1 MLLNKFMT
9 MKKVININFQGR
21 ILPIEEM
28 AYENLKQYIE
38 SLRTYFDLEEGKDE
52 IINDIECRVA
62 ELCEDRLKKGAV
74 CITEQDIDL
83 IITSIGRPADFEAQ
97 DGFEANPSANAGT
110 NQAQSNTQNASGQ
123 TYQKRLYRDEQ
134 NKVLGGVCS
143 GIANYLNLDPIII
156 RILWILLFGISFFAY
171 LLLWIAVPSTS
182 VKEVGGIRKRLFRDL
197 DKKVIGGVCAGMS
210 KYFGVKVS
218 IVRALFLLPTILLVT
233 NWNHFHLFQFW
244 DFDDFN
250 NFFDVTFMP
259 GAIFVYIVLW
269 LVLPEARTSAD
280 KLEMM
285 GEKVD
290 INSIKNAIQTDLE
303 GFGKRAK
310 TWGTSFDKKQPF
322 SAENSNATDASTSN
336 SNSGAGGLD
345 QRRGCLYYFGR
356 TITILMKAFVY
367 FILGIITIS
376 VLAALFGIGVATTGL
391 LPLKKFILED
401 GLQSWAFI
409 GTILFFIWVPV
420 IGIVT
425 AIIRKI
431 AGFKNSNIW
440 VRSSFIALWV
450 LGWVCLFYFISSV
463 GNSFSKHNQPNEK
476 SIALVNPAVDYL
488 EVTASPR
495 MKYYEQRWFNIEP
508 FQVYNDDTVR
518 VRNLKIRIVQSKTDS
533 FDVKYVTMSNG
544 KSISEANLLAEKI
557 DFSVLQKDST
567 LFLDRGI
574 AITNKD
580 KFRNQH
586 VIMTI
591 AVPVGKRFKITNK
604 GWSQTTINMNHRGIR
619 TETINQFG
627 DDTWVD
633 EWNENWDNE
642 SFSYDRGVEYKM
654 TVDGLEKIKSDF
666 DNSNNSNNSDDD
678 NDDENES
685 IDEMEEQL
693 QKLKKDRE
701 DLEQN
706 LEKTRAQKIQE
717 LEKIDRALEQKKAEK
732 NGVKPGQADIKK
744 KQQIAIQ
751 PPTGLNKV
759 AAVAKKAEELHLLV
773 QRFTY

>member
-1 MLLNKFMT
+1 

-97 DGFEANPSANAGT
+97 DGFEANTNANAGT
-110 NQAQSNTQNASGQ
+110 NQAQANGQTASGQ

-182 VKEVGGIRKRLFRDL
+182 VKEVGGVRKRLFRDL

-210 KYFGVKVS
+210 KYLGVKVG
-218 IVRALFLLPTILLVT
+218 IIRVLFLLPTILLIF

-244 DFDDFN
+244 DFDDFSN
-250 NFFDVTFMP
+250 IFDVTFMP
-259 GAIFVYIVLW
+259 GPIFVYIVLW

-310 TWGTSFDKKQPF
+310 TWGTSFDKKQA
-322 SAENSNATDASTSN
+322 SNTENTNTTGANNT
-336 SNSGAGGLD
+336 NSGAGGLD
-345 QRRGCLYYFGR
+345 QRKGCFYYFGR

-376 VLAALFGIGVATTGL
+376 ILAALFGVGVATTGL

-476 SIALVNPAVDYL
+476 SISLVNPAVDYL
-488 EVTASPR
+488 EVTAAPK

-508 FQVYNDDTVR
+508 FQFLNDDTVR

-533 FDVKYVTMSNG
+533 FDIKYVTMSNG

-557 DFSVLQKDST
+557 NFSVMQQDSS

-574 AITNKD
+574 AITKKD

-619 TETINQFG
+619 TETINDFG

-642 SFSYDRGVEYKM
+642 SFSYDRGVEYRM

-666 DNSNNSNNSDDD
+666 DKSNYD
-678 NDDENES
+678 NDDNNDNES

-706 LEKTRAQKIQE
+706 LEKTRAKQ
-717 LEKIDRALEQKKAEK
+717 
-732 NGVKPGQADIKK
+732 NPTDIKK

-751 PPTGLNKV
+751 TPSRLNKV

>member
-1 MLLNKFMT
+1 
-9 MKKVININFQGR
+9 
-21 ILPIEEM
+21 
-28 AYENLKQYIE
+28 
-38 SLRTYFDLEEGKDE
+38 
-52 IINDIECRVA
+52 
-62 ELCEDRLKKGAV
+62 
-74 CITEQDIDL
+74 
-83 IITSIGRPADFEAQ
+83 
-97 DGFEANPSANAGT
+97 
-110 NQAQSNTQNASGQ
+110 
-123 TYQKRLYRDEQ
+123 
-134 NKVLGGVCS
+134 
-143 GIANYLNLDPIII
+143 
-156 RILWILLFGISFFAY
+156 
-171 LLLWIAVPSTS
+171 
-182 VKEVGGIRKRLFRDL
+182 
-197 DKKVIGGVCAGMS
+197 
-210 KYFGVKVS
+210 
-218 IVRALFLLPTILLVT
+218 
-233 NWNHFHLFQFW
+233 
-244 DFDDFN
+244 
-250 NFFDVTFMP
+250 MP
-259 GAIFVYIVLW
+259 GPIFVYIVLW

-310 TWGTSFDKKQPF
+310 TWGTSFDKKQA
-322 SAENSNATDASTSN
+322 SNTENTNTTGANNT
-336 SNSGAGGLD
+336 NSGPGGLD
-345 QRRGCLYYFGR
+345 QRKGCFYYFGR

-376 VLAALFGIGVATTGL
+376 ILAALFGVGVATTGL

-476 SIALVNPAVDYL
+476 SISLVNPAVDYL
-488 EVTASPR
+488 EVTAAPK

-508 FQVYNDDTVR
+508 FQFLNDDTVR

-533 FDVKYVTMSNG
+533 FDIKYVTMSNG

-557 DFSVLQKDST
+557 NFSVMQQDSS

-574 AITNKD
+574 AITKKD

-619 TETINQFG
+619 TETINDFG

-642 SFSYDRGVEYKM
+642 SFSYDRGVEYRM

-666 DNSNNSNNSDDD
+666 DKSNYD
-678 NDDENES
+678 NDDNNDNES

-706 LEKTRAQKIQE
+706 LEKTRAKQ
-717 LEKIDRALEQKKAEK
+717 
-732 NGVKPGQADIKK
+732 NPTDIKK

-751 PPTGLNKV
+751 TPSRLNKV

>member
-1 MLLNKFMT
+1 

-38 SLRTYFDLEEGKDE
+38 SLRTYFELEEGKDE

-74 CITEQDIDL
+74 CISEEDIDL
-83 IITSIGRPADFEAQ
+83 IITSIGRPADFDAQ
-97 DGFEANPSANAGT
+97 DGFEANTNSNAGT
-110 NQAQSNTQNASGQ
+110 NQAQSDTQTAGGQ

-171 LLLWIAVPSTS
+171 LLLWIAVPSTT
-182 VKEVGGIRKRLFRDL
+182 VKEVGGARKRLFRDL

-210 KYFGVKVS
+210 KYFGVKVG
-218 IVRALFLLPTILLVT
+218 IIRILFLLPTILLIF

-244 DFDDFN
+244 EFDDFN

-269 LVLPEARTSAD
+269 LVIPEARTSAD

-290 INSIKNAIQTDLE
+290 INSIKNTIQTDIE

-310 TWGTSFDKKQPF
+310 NWGTGFDKKHAS
-322 SAENSNATDASTSN
+322 SAENSNTTNDTTN
-336 SNSGAGGLD
+336 SANTGAGGLD
-345 QRRGCLYYFGR
+345 QRKGCLHFFGR

-376 VLAALFGIGVATTGL
+376 ILAALFGVGVATTGL

-431 AGFKNSNIW
+431 AGFKKSNIW

-450 LGWVCLFYFISSV
+450 LGWVCLFYFFSSL
-463 GNSFSKHNQPNEK
+463 GNSFSKHNQPVEINM
-476 SIALVNPAVDYL
+476 ALVNPALDYL
-488 EVTASPR
+488 EVTASPK

-533 FDVKYVTMSNG
+533 FEVKYVTMSNG
-544 KSISEANLLAEKI
+544 KSISEANLLADKI
-557 DFSVLQKDST
+557 NFSVMQQDST
-567 LFLDRGI
+567 LLLDRGI
-574 AITNKD
+574 AITDKD

-604 GWSQTTINMNHRGIR
+604 GWSQTTFNINHRGIR
-619 TETINQFG
+619 SETINQFG

-633 EWNENWDNE
+633 EWNENWDSE

-654 TVDGLEKIKSDF
+654 TADGLEKIKSDM
-666 DNSNNSNNSDDD
+666 DASDDD
-678 NDDENES
+678 NDQNGS

-693 QKLKKDRE
+693 QQLKKDRE
-701 DLEQN
+701 NLEQN
-706 LEKTRAQKIQE
+706 LEKTRAQKMQE
-717 LEKIDRALEQKKAEK
+717 LEKIDRALEEKKAQKK
-732 NGVKPGQADIKK
+732 GVQQSPSDIKK

-751 PPTGLNKV
+751 TPSGLNKV

>member
-1 MLLNKFMT
+1 

-38 SLRTYFDLEEGKDE
+38 SLRTYFDQEEGKDE

-74 CITEQDIDL
+74 CISEEDIDL
-83 IITSIGRPADFEAQ
+83 IISSIGRPADFDAQ
-97 DGFEANPSANAGT
+97 DGFEANTNAGSNQSQANA
-110 NQAQSNTQNASGQ
+110 QNTDGQ

-134 NKVLGGVCS
+134 NKVLGGVCA

-210 KYFGVKVS
+210 KYFGVQVS
-218 IVRALFLLPTILLVT
+218 IVRVLFLLPTILLIF

-244 DFDDFN
+244 EFDDFN

-310 TWGTSFDKKQPF
+310 TWGTSFDKKQG
-322 SAENSNATDASTSN
+322 SYAENSSNKNDASS
-336 SNSGAGGLD
+336 LD
-345 QRRGCLYYFGR
+345 QRKGCFYYFGR
-356 TITILMKAFVY
+356 TMTILMKAFVY
-367 FILGIITIS
+367 FILGVITIA
-376 VLAALFGIGVATTGL
+376 VLAALFGVGVATTGL

-450 LGWVCLFYFISSV
+450 LGWVCLFYFFSSL
-463 GNSFSKHNQPNEK
+463 GNSFSKHNQPIEK

-533 FDVKYVTMSNG
+533 FDIKYVTMSNG

-557 DFSVLQKDST
+557 NFSVMQQDSS

-591 AVPVGKRFKITNK
+591 AVPVGKRFKINNK

-627 DDTWVD
+627 DDSWVD
-633 EWNENWDNE
+633 EWNENWDGE

-666 DNSNNSNNSDDD
+666 DNPNNADD
-678 NDDENES
+678 NDENES

-706 LEKTRAQKIQE
+706 LEKTRAQKIKE
-717 LEKIDRALEQKKAEK
+717 LEKIDRALEKKKAEK
-732 NGVKPGQADIKK
+732 DGVKQNPSDIKK

-751 PPTGLNKV
+751 TPSGLNKV

>member
-1 MLLNKFMT
+1 

-28 AYENLKQYIE
+28 AYEDLKQYIA
-38 SLRTYFDLEEGKDE
+38 SLRTYFEQEEGKDE

-83 IITSIGRPADFEAQ
+83 IIISIGRPADFEAQ
-97 DGFEANPSANAGT
+97 DGFEANTSANTGA
-110 NQAQSNTQNASGQ
+110 NQAQSNTQNAGEP

-134 NKVLGGVCS
+134 NKVLGGVCA
-143 GIANYLNLDPIII
+143 GIANYLNLDPILV
-156 RILWILLFGISFFAY
+156 RVLWLLLFGISFVAY
-171 LLLWIAVPSTS
+171 LLLWIAVPSS
-182 VKEVGGIRKRLFRDL
+182 SEKEVGGIRKRLFRDI
-197 DKKVIGGVCAGMS
+197 DHKVIGGVCAGLS
-210 KYFGVKVS
+210 KYFGIKVI
-218 IVRALFLLPTILLVT
+218 IVRLLFIIPSVITT
-233 NWNHFHLFQFW
+233 FNWDHFHLFQFW
-244 DFDDFN
+244 DFEDFP
-250 NFFDVTFMP
+250 NFIGLTFFGP
-259 GAIFVYIVLW
+259 GAIFIYIVLW

-310 TWGTSFDKKQPF
+310 TWGTSFDKNQAS
-322 SAENSNATDASTSN
+322 SAGNSNTTATSTNNAN
-336 SNSGAGGLD
+336 SDTGGLD
-345 QRRGCLYYFGR
+345 QRKGCLYFFGR

-376 VLAALFGIGVATTGL
+376 VLAALFGVGVATTGL

-401 GLQSWAFI
+401 GLQSWSFI

-420 IGIVT
+420 IAIV
-425 AIIRKI
+425 ASIIRKI
-431 AGFKNSNIW
+431 AGFKKSNIW

-450 LGWVCLFYFISSV
+450 LGWVCISYFFSSL
-463 GNSFSKHNQPNEK
+463 GNSFSKHNQPVEQ
-476 SIALVNPAVDYL
+476 SIGLVNPAVDYL

-533 FDVKYVTMSNG
+533 FDIKYVTMSNG

-557 DFSVLQKDST
+557 NFSVLQQDSS

-574 AITNKD
+574 AITNKG

-591 AVPVGKRFKITNK
+591 AVPIGKRFKITNK
-604 GWSQTTINMNHRGIR
+604 GFSQTTIKMNRRGIQS
-619 TETINQFG
+619 ETINQFG
-627 DDTWVD
+627 DDSWIAKET
-633 EWNENWDNE
+633 NWDNE
-642 SFSYDRGVEYKM
+642 SFSYDRGVEYRM
-654 TVDGLEKIKSDF
+654 TADGLEKIKSDK
-666 DNSNNSNNSDDD
+666 DASDED
-678 NDDENES
+678 NDQDDS

-693 QKLKKDRE
+693 EQLKKDRE
-701 DLEQN
+701 NVEQN

-717 LEKIDRALEQKKAEK
+717 LEKIDRALEEKKAEK
-732 NGVKPGQADIKK
+732 NGVKPSQGDIKK

-751 PPTGLNKV
+751 TPSGLNKV
-759 AAVAKKAEELHLLV
+759 AAVAKKAEDLHLLI

>member
-1 MLLNKFMT
+1 

-21 ILPIEEM
+21 ILPIEEL

-38 SLRTYFDLEEGKDE
+38 SLRTYFEQEEGKDE

-83 IITSIGRPADFEAQ
+83 IITSIGRPADFDAQ
-97 DGFEANPSANAGT
+97 DGFEANATSNTTSNTGT
-110 NQAQSNTQNASGQ
+110 NQAQSNAQNADGQ

-134 NKVLGGVCS
+134 NKVLGGVCA
-143 GIANYLNLDPIII
+143 GIANYLNLDPILV
-156 RILWILLFGISFFAY
+156 RVLWILLFGISFFAY

-210 KYFGVKVS
+210 KYFGVQVS
-218 IVRALFLLPTILLVT
+218 IIRVLFLLPTILLIV

-244 DFDDFN
+244 EFDDFN

-310 TWGTSFDKKQPF
+310 TWGTSFEKKQTS
-322 SAENSNATDASTSN
+322 SAEKTNTTSTNANSVN
-336 SNSGAGGLD
+336 SEAGGLD
-345 QRRGCLYYFGR
+345 QRKGCLHFFGR

-376 VLAALFGIGVATTGL
+376 VLAALFGVGVATTGL

-450 LGWVCLFYFISSV
+450 LGWVCISYFFSSL
-463 GNSFSKHNQPNEK
+463 GNSFSKHNQPVEQ
-476 SIALVNPAVDYL
+476 SIGLVNPAVDYL
-488 EVTASPR
+488 EVTATPK

-508 FQVYNDDTVR
+508 FQFLNDDTVR

-533 FDVKYVTMSNG
+533 FEIKYVTMSNG

-557 DFSVLQKDST
+557 NFSVMQQDSS

-619 TETINQFG
+619 TETINDFG

-633 EWNENWDNE
+633 EWNENWDSE
-642 SFSYDRGVEYKM
+642 SFSYDRGVEYRM
-654 TVDGLEKIKSDF
+654 TADGLEKIKSDF
-666 DNSNNSNNSDDD
+666 DKSDNSDDN
-678 NDDENES
+678 NDNES

-717 LEKIDRALEQKKAEK
+717 LEKIDRALEEKKAEK
-732 NGVKPGQADIKK
+732 NGVKQNPSDIKK

-751 PPTGLNKV
+751 PPTGLSKV
-759 AAVAKKAEELHLLV
+759 AAVAKKAEDLHLLI

>member
-1 MLLNKFMT
+1 MLLNKYMT

-38 SLRTYFDLEEGKDE
+38 SLRTYFEQEEGKDE

-83 IITSIGRPADFEAQ
+83 IIISIGRPADFEAQ
-97 DGFEANPSANAGT
+97 DGFEANTSANTGA
-110 NQAQSNTQNASGQ
+110 NQAQSNTQNAGEP

-134 NKVLGGVCS
+134 NKVLGGVCA

-156 RILWILLFGISFFAY
+156 RVLWILLFGISFFAY

-182 VKEVGGIRKRLFRDL
+182 VNEVGGIRKRLFRDL

-210 KYFGVKVS
+210 KYFGVKVG
-218 IVRALFLLPTILLVT
+218 IIRALFLLPTILLIL
-233 NWNHFHLFQFW
+233 NWNRFHLFQFW
-244 DFDDFN
+244 EFDDFN

-310 TWGTSFDKKQPF
+310 TWGTSFDKNQAT
-322 SAENSNATDASTSN
+322 SAENSNTLDASTNNMNGS
-336 SNSGAGGLD
+336 AGGLD
-345 QRRGCLYYFGR
+345 QRKGCLHFFGR

-367 FILGIITIS
+367 FVLGIITIS
-376 VLAALFGIGVATTGL
+376 VLAALFGVGVATTGL

-401 GLQSWAFI
+401 GIQSWSFI

-420 IGIVT
+420 IAIV
-425 AIIRKI
+425 ASIIRKI
-431 AGFKNSNIW
+431 AGFKKSNVW

-450 LGWVCLFYFISSV
+450 LGWVCISYFFSSL
-463 GNSFSKHNQPNEK
+463 GNSFSKHNQPVEQ
-476 SIALVNPAVDYL
+476 SIGLVNPAVDYL

-533 FDVKYVTMSNG
+533 FEVKYVTMSNG

-557 DFSVLQKDST
+557 DFSLFQKDST

-574 AITNKD
+574 AITKVE

-586 VIMTI
+586 IIMTI

-604 GWSQTTINMNHRGIR
+604 GWSQTNIRINSRGIQSETMNHFG
-619 TETINQFG
+619 G
-627 DDTWVD
+627 DDLWVD

-642 SFSYDRGVEYKM
+642 SFSYDRGVEYRM
-654 TVDGLEKIKSDF
+654 TADGLEKIKSDK
-666 DNSNNSNNSDDD
+666 DAPNDD
-678 NDDENES
+678 NDQDDS

-693 QKLKKDRE
+693 EQLKKDRE
-701 DLEQN
+701 NVEQN

-717 LEKIDRALEQKKAEK
+717 LEKIDRALEEKKAEK
-732 NGVKPGQADIKK
+732 NGVKPSQGDIKK

-751 PPTGLNKV
+751 TPSGLNKV
-759 AAVAKKAEELHLLV
+759 AAVAKKAEDLHLLI

>member
-1 MLLNKFMT
+1 
-9 MKKVININFQGR
+9 
-21 ILPIEEM
+21 
-28 AYENLKQYIE
+28 LKQYIE
-38 SLRTYFDLEEGKDE
+38 SLRTYFEQEEGKDE

-97 DGFEANPSANAGT
+97 DGFEANTTNNSGT
-110 NQAQSNTQNASGQ
+110 NQAQSNTQNAGEP

-134 NKVLGGVCS
+134 NKVLGGVCA
-143 GIANYLNLDPIII
+143 GIANYLNLDPILV
-156 RILWILLFGISFFAY
+156 RVLWILLFGISFFAY

-182 VKEVGGIRKRLFRDL
+182 VKEVGGVRKRLFRDL

-210 KYFGVKVS
+210 KYFGVQVS
-218 IVRALFLLPTILLVT
+218 IIRVLFLLPTILLIV
-233 NWNHFHLFQFW
+233 NWNRFHLFQFW
-244 DFDDFN
+244 EFDDFN

-310 TWGTSFDKKQPF
+310 TWGTSFDKNQAT
-322 SAENSNATDASTSN
+322 SAGNSNTTGASTNNTNNDAS
-336 SNSGAGGLD
+336 GLD
-345 QRRGCLYYFGR
+345 QRKGCLHFFGR

-367 FILGIITIS
+367 FILGIITVS
-376 VLAALFGIGVATTGL
+376 VLAALFGIGVGTTGL

-401 GLQSWAFI
+401 GLQSWSFI

-420 IGIVT
+420 IAIV
-425 AIIRKI
+425 ASIIRKI
-431 AGFKNSNIW
+431 AGFKKSNVW

-450 LGWVCLFYFISSV
+450 LGWVCISYFFSSL
-463 GNSFSKHNQPNEK
+463 GNSFSKRNQPIEQ
-476 SIALVNPAVDYL
+476 SIMLSNPGVDYL
-488 EVTASPR
+488 EVTGANS

-533 FDVKYVTMSNG
+533 FEVKYVTMSNG

-557 DFSVLQKDST
+557 DFSVLQQDST

-591 AVPVGKRFKITNK
+591 AVPIGKRFKITNK
-604 GWSQTTINMNHRGIR
+604 GFSQTTIKMNRRGIQS
-619 TETINQFG
+619 ETINQFG
-627 DDTWVD
+627 DDSWVD
-633 EWNENWDNE
+633 EWDENWDNE
-642 SFSYDRGVEYKM
+642 SFSYDRGVEYRM
-654 TVDGLEKIKSDF
+654 TADGLEKIKSDK
-666 DNSNNSNNSDDD
+666 DASDED
-678 NDDENES
+678 NDQDDS

-693 QKLKKDRE
+693 EQLKKDRE
-701 DLEQN
+701 NVEQN

-717 LEKIDRALEQKKAEK
+717 LEKIDRALEEKKAEK
-732 NGVKPGQADIKK
+732 NGVKPSQGDIKK
-744 KQQIAIQ
+744 KQQVAIQ
-751 PPTGLNKV
+751 TPSGLNKV
-759 AAVAKKAEELHLLV
+759 AAVAKKAEDLHLLI

>member
-1 MLLNKFMT
+1 

-28 AYENLKQYIE
+28 AYEDLKQYIE
-38 SLRTYFDLEEGKDE
+38 SLRTYFEQEEGKDE

-97 DGFEANPSANAGT
+97 DGFEANASTNTGA
-110 NQAQSNTQNASGQ
+110 NQAQSNAQTAGEQ

-134 NKVLGGVCS
+134 NKVLGGVCA

-156 RILWILLFGISFFAY
+156 RVLWILLFGISFFAY
-171 LLLWIAVPSTS
+171 LLLWIAVRSTS
-182 VKEVGGIRKRLFRDL
+182 VKEVGGVRKRLFRDL

-210 KYFGVKVS
+210 KYFGVKVG
-218 IVRALFLLPTILLVT
+218 IIRVLFLLPTILLIF

-244 DFDDFN
+244 EFDDFS
-250 NFFDVTFMP
+250 NFIDVTFMP
-259 GAIFVYIVLW
+259 GAVFVYIVLW

-290 INSIKNAIQTDLE
+290 INSIKNTIQTDME

-310 TWGTSFDKKQPF
+310 TWGNGFEKKQPSSEENNNNTT
-322 SAENSNATDASTSN
+322 SAATNSMNSDA
-336 SNSGAGGLD
+336 GRLD
-345 QRRGCLYYFGR
+345 QRKGCLFYFGR
-356 TITILMKAFVY
+356 TLTILLKAFVY

-376 VLAALFGIGVATTGL
+376 ILAALFGVGVATTGL

-401 GLQSWAFI
+401 GLQSWSFI
-409 GTILFFIWVPV
+409 GTILFFIWVPA
-420 IGIVT
+420 IAIV
-425 AIIRKI
+425 ASIIRKI
-431 AGFKNSNIW
+431 AGFKKSNVW

-450 LGWVCLFYFISSV
+450 LGWVCLFYFISSL
-463 GNSFSKHNQPNEK
+463 GNSFSKHNQPIEK
-476 SIALVNPAVDYL
+476 SIALVNPAVEYL

-518 VRNLKIRIVQSKTDS
+518 VRNLRIRIVQSKTDS
-533 FDVKYVTMSNG
+533 FDIKYVTMSNG
-544 KSISEANLLAEKI
+544 KSIIEANLLAEKI
-557 DFSVLQKDST
+557 NFSLLQQDST

-604 GWSQTTINMNHRGIR
+604 GFSQTTIKVNHRGIQS
-619 TETINQFG
+619 ETINQFG
-627 DDTWVD
+627 DDSWVD
-633 EWNENWDNE
+633 EWNENWDSE
-642 SFSYDRGVEYKM
+642 SYAYDRGVEYRM
-654 TVDGLEKIKSDF
+654 TADGLEKIKSDK
-666 DNSNNSNNSDDD
+666 DASDDD
-678 NDDENES
+678 NNDNES
-685 IDEMEEQL
+685 IDEMEQQL

-701 DLEQN
+701 DVEQN

-717 LEKIDRALEQKKAEK
+717 LEKIDRALEEKKAEK
-732 NGVKPGQADIKK
+732 NRIKPGQADIKK

-751 PPTGLNKV
+751 APSSLNKV
-759 AAVAKKAEELHLLV
+759 AAVAKKAEDLHLLI

>member
-1 MLLNKFMT
+1 

-38 SLRTYFDLEEGKDE
+38 SLRTYFEQEEGKDE

-74 CITEQDIDL
+74 CISEEDIEL

-97 DGFEANPSANAGT
+97 EGFEANTNANTGA
-110 NQAQSNTQNASGQ
+110 NQAQSNTQNTGEP

-134 NKVLGGVCS
+134 NKVLGGVCA
-143 GIANYLNLDPIII
+143 GIANYLNLDPILV
-156 RILWILLFGISFFAY
+156 RVLWLLLFGISFVAY
-171 LLLWIAVPSTS
+171 LLLWIAVPSS
-182 VKEVGGIRKRLFRDL
+182 SEKEVGGIRKRLFRDI
-197 DKKVIGGVCAGMS
+197 DHKVIGGVCAGLS
-210 KYFGVKVS
+210 KYFGIKVL
-218 IVRALFLLPTILLVT
+218 IVRLLFIIPSVVT
-233 NWNHFHLFQFW
+233 TFNWDHFHLFQFW
-244 DFDDFN
+244 DFEDFP
-250 NFFDVTFMP
+250 NFIGLTFFGP
-259 GAIFVYIVLW
+259 GAIFIYIVLW
-269 LVLPEARTSAD
+269 LVLPEARTSAE
-280 KLEMM
+280 KLEMV

-290 INSIKNAIQTDLE
+290 INSIKNTIQTDME
-303 GFGKRAK
+303 GFSKRAQS
-310 TWGTSFDKKQPF
+310 WGSSNDKKQTSSPG
-322 SAENSNATDASTSN
+322 NSSSIGSSTN
-336 SNSGAGGLD
+336 NTNVGAGGLD
-345 QRRGCLYYFGR
+345 QRKGCFYYFGR
-356 TITILMKAFVY
+356 TLTILMKAFVY

-376 VLAALFGIGVATTGL
+376 VLAALFGVGVATTGL

-401 GLQSWAFI
+401 GLQSWSFI

-420 IGIVT
+420 IAIV
-425 AIIRKI
+425 ASIIRKI
-431 AGFKNSNIW
+431 AGFKQSNVW

-450 LGWVCLFYFISSV
+450 LGWVCLFYFISSL
-463 GNSFSKHNQPNEK
+463 GNSFSKHNQPIEK
-476 SIALVNPAVDYL
+476 SIALVNPAVEYL
-488 EVTASPR
+488 EVTATPR
-495 MKYYEQRWFNIEP
+495 MKYYEQRWFSIEP

-557 DFSVLQKDST
+557 NFSVMQQDST

-574 AITNKD
+574 AITNRD

-604 GWSQTTINMNHRGIR
+604 GWSQTNIRLNSNGIQSENHLG
-619 TETINQFG
+619 G
-627 DDTWVD
+627 DDLWVD

-642 SFSYDRGVEYKM
+642 SYSFVRGVEYKM
-654 TVDGLEKIKSDF
+654 TKEGLEKIKADDDVETYSDNDF
-666 DNSNNSNNSDDD
+666 DQD
-678 NDDENES
+678 ND
-685 IDEMEEQL
+685 IDDLEQKL
-693 QKLKKDRE
+693 QKLKEDRE
-701 DLEQN
+701 NVEQD

-717 LEKIDRALEQKKAEK
+717 LEKIDRALEEKKAEK
-732 NGVKPGQADIKK
+732 NGVKQNPSDIKK

-751 PPTGLNKV
+751 TPSGLNKV
-759 AAVAKKAEELHLLV
+759 AAVAKKAEDLHLLI

>member
-1 MLLNKFMT
+1 MT

-21 ILPIEEM
+21 ILPIEEI
-28 AYENLKQYIE
+28 AYEDLKQYIE
-38 SLRTYFDLEEGKDE
+38 SLRTYFEQEEGKDE

-97 DGFEANPSANAGT
+97 DGFEANASTNAGT
-110 NQAQSNTQNASGQ
+110 NQAESNTQNASEQ

-134 NKVLGGVCS
+134 NKVLGGVCA

-156 RILWILLFGISFFAY
+156 RVLWILLFGISFFAY
-171 LLLWIAVPSTS
+171 LLLWIAVPSS
-182 VKEVGGIRKRLFRDL
+182 SAKVVGGIRKRLFRDL

-210 KYFGVKVS
+210 KYFGVQVAV
-218 IVRALFLLPTILLVT
+218 IRVLFLLPTILLIF
-233 NWNHFHLFQFW
+233 NWNRFHLFQFW
-244 DFDDFN
+244 EFDDFN

-290 INSIKNAIQTDLE
+290 INSIKNTIQTDME

-310 TWGTSFDKKQPF
+310 TWGTSFDKKQTS
-322 SAENSNATDASTSN
+322 SAENTNSAATNSVNSDAS
-336 SNSGAGGLD
+336 GLEK
-345 QRRGCLYYFGR
+345 RKGCLFYFGR

-376 VLAALFGIGVATTGL
+376 LLAALFGVGVATTGL

-401 GLQSWAFI
+401 GLQSWSFI

-420 IGIVT
+420 IAIV
-425 AIIRKI
+425 ASIVRKI
-431 AGFKNSNIW
+431 AGFKKANIW
-440 VRSSFIALWV
+440 VRSSFIALWT
-450 LGWVCLFYFISSV
+450 LGWICLFYFISSV
-463 GNSFSKHNQPNEK
+463 GNSFSKHNQPNEQ
-476 SIALVNPAVDYL
+476 SIVLTNPGVEYL
-488 EVTASPR
+488 EVTAAPR

-518 VRNLKIRIVQSKTDS
+518 VRNLRIRIVQSKTDS
-533 FDVKYVTMSNG
+533 FEVKYVTMSNG
-544 KSISEANLLAEKI
+544 KSINEANSNAQKI
-557 DFSVLQKDST
+557 NFSITQQDST
-567 LFLDRGI
+567 LILDRGI
-574 AITNKD
+574 AITKTE

-604 GWSQTTINMNHRGIR
+604 GWSQTNIRVNSNGIQSENHLG
-619 TETINQFG
+619 G
-627 DDTWVD
+627 DDLWVD

-642 SFSYDRGVEYKM
+642 SYSFVRGVEYKM
-654 TVDGLEKIKSDF
+654 TKEGLEKIKAD
-666 DNSNNSNNSDDD
+666 DDVETESDDD
-678 NDDENES
+678 SNQDDD
-685 IDEMEEQL
+685 IDDLEQKL
-693 QKLKKDRE
+693 QKLKEDRE
-701 DLEQN
+701 NVEQD
-706 LEKTRAQKIQE
+706 LEKTRAQKLEE
-717 LEKIDRALEQKKAEK
+717 LEKIDRALEEKKAEK
-732 NGVKPGQADIKK
+732 NGVKQNSSEIKK

-751 PPTGLNKV
+751 TPSGLNKV

>member
-1 MLLNKFMT
+1 MT

-38 SLRTYFDLEEGKDE
+38 SLRTYFDQEEGKDE

-83 IITSIGRPADFEAQ
+83 IIISIGRPADFEAQ
-97 DGFEANPSANAGT
+97 DGFEANTSANTGA
-110 NQAQSNTQNASGQ
+110 NQAQSNTQNAGEP

-134 NKVLGGVCS
+134 NKVLGGVCA

-156 RILWILLFGISFFAY
+156 RVLWILLFGISFFAY

-182 VKEVGGIRKRLFRDL
+182 VNEVGGVRKRLFRDL

-210 KYFGVKVS
+210 KYFGVKVG
-218 IVRALFLLPTILLVT
+218 IIRALFLLPTILLIF

-244 DFDDFN
+244 EFDDFN

-269 LVLPEARTSAD
+269 LVIPEARTSAD

-310 TWGTSFDKKQPF
+310 TWGTSFDKNQAS
-322 SAENSNATDASTSN
+322 SAGNSNASDASTN
-336 SNSGAGGLD
+336 NTNGGAGGLD
-345 QRRGCLYYFGR
+345 QRKGCLHFFGR

-367 FILGIITIS
+367 FVLGIITIS
-376 VLAALFGIGVATTGL
+376 VLAALFGVGVATTGL

-401 GLQSWAFI
+401 GLQSWSFI

-420 IGIVT
+420 IAIV
-425 AIIRKI
+425 ASIIRKI
-431 AGFKNSNIW
+431 AGFKKSNIW

-450 LGWVCLFYFISSV
+450 LGWVCISYFFSSL
-463 GNSFSKHNQPNEK
+463 GNSFSKHNQPVEQ
-476 SIALVNPAVDYL
+476 SIGLVNPAVDYL

-533 FDVKYVTMSNG
+533 FEVKYVTMSNG
-544 KSISEANLLAEKI
+544 KSITEANLLAEKI
-557 DFSVLQKDST
+557 NFSLMQQDST

-591 AVPVGKRFKITNK
+591 AVPIGKRFKITNK
-604 GWSQTTINMNHRGIR
+604 GFSQTTIKMNHRGIR

-633 EWNENWDNE
+633 EWNENWDSE
-642 SFSYDRGVEYKM
+642 SFSYDRGVEYRM
-654 TVDGLEKIKSDF
+654 TADGLEKIKSDN
-666 DNSNNSNNSDDD
+666 DAS
-678 NDDENES
+678 DDENDQDDS
-685 IDEMEEQL
+685 IEEIEEQL

-717 LEKIDRALEQKKAEK
+717 LEKIDRALEEKKAEK
-732 NGVKPGQADIKK
+732 NGVKQNSSEIKK

-751 PPTGLNKV
+751 TPSGLNKV

>member
-1 MLLNKFMT
+1 

-38 SLRTYFDLEEGKDE
+38 SLRTYFEQEEGKDE

-74 CITEQDIDL
+74 CISEEDIDL

-97 DGFEANPSANAGT
+97 DGFEANTNANTGA
-110 NQAQSNTQNASGQ
+110 NQAQSNTQNTGEP

-134 NKVLGGVCS
+134 NKVLGGVCA

-156 RILWILLFGISFFAY
+156 RVLWILLFGISFFAY

-182 VKEVGGIRKRLFRDL
+182 VNEVGGIRKRLFRDL

-210 KYFGVKVS
+210 KYFGVKVGV
-218 IVRALFLLPTILLVT
+218 IRILFLLPTILLIF

-244 DFDDFN
+244 DFNDYN
-250 NFFDVTFMP
+250 NFLDVTFMP

-269 LVLPEARTSAD
+269 LVIPEARTSAD

-310 TWGTSFDKKQPF
+310 TWGTSFDKKQAS
-322 SAENSNATDASTSN
+322 SAGNSNTTATSTNNAN
-336 SNSGAGGLD
+336 SDTGGLD
-345 QRRGCLYYFGR
+345 QRKGCLYFFGR

-376 VLAALFGIGVATTGL
+376 VLAALFGVGVATTGL

-401 GLQSWAFI
+401 GLQSWSFI

-420 IGIVT
+420 IAIV
-425 AIIRKI
+425 ASIIRKI
-431 AGFKNSNIW
+431 AGFKKSNIW

-450 LGWVCLFYFISSV
+450 LGWVCLFYFISSL
-463 GNSFSKHNQPNEK
+463 GNSFSKHNQPIEK
-476 SIALVNPAVDYL
+476 SIALVNPAVEYL
-488 EVTASPR
+488 EVTATPR
-495 MKYYEQRWFNIEP
+495 MKYYEQRWFSIEP

-557 DFSVLQKDST
+557 NFSVMQQDST

-574 AITNKD
+574 AITNRD

-604 GWSQTTINMNHRGIR
+604 GWSQTNIRLNSNGIQSENHLG
-619 TETINQFG
+619 G
-627 DDTWVD
+627 DDLWVD

-642 SFSYDRGVEYKM
+642 SYSFVRGVEYKM
-654 TVDGLEKIKSDF
+654 TKEGLEKIKADDDVETYSDNDF
-666 DNSNNSNNSDDD
+666 DQD
-678 NDDENES
+678 ND
-685 IDEMEEQL
+685 IDDLEQKL
-693 QKLKKDRE
+693 QKLKEDRE
-701 DLEQN
+701 NVEQD

-717 LEKIDRALEQKKAEK
+717 LEKIDRALEEKKAEK
-732 NGVKPGQADIKK
+732 NGVKQNPSDIKK

-751 PPTGLNKV
+751 TPSGLSKV
-759 AAVAKKAEELHLLV
+759 AAVAKKAEDLHLLI

>member
-1 MLLNKFMT
+1 MLLNKYNT

-38 SLRTYFDLEEGKDE
+38 SLRTYFEQEEGKDE

-74 CITEQDIDL
+74 CISEQDIDL

-97 DGFEANPSANAGT
+97 DGFEANTTNNAST
-110 NQAQSNTQNASGQ
+110 NQGQTNAQNADGQ
-123 TYQKRLYRDEQ
+123 IYQKRLYRDEQ
-134 NKVLGGVCS
+134 NKVLGGVCA

-210 KYFGVKVS
+210 KYFGVKVD
-218 IVRALFLLPTILLVT
+218 IIRVLFLLPTILLIF

-244 DFDDFN
+244 EFDDFS

-310 TWGTSFDKKQPF
+310 TWGTSFDKKQAS
-322 SAENSNATDASTSN
+322 SAENSNTSN
-336 SNSGAGGLD
+336 TSSNMNKGAGGLE
-345 QRRGCLYYFGR
+345 QRKGCLHFLGR

-367 FILGIITIS
+367 FVLGIITIS
-376 VLAALFGIGVATTGL
+376 VLAALFGLGVGTTGL

-420 IGIVT
+420 IAIV
-425 AIIRKI
+425 ASIIRKI
-431 AGFKNSNIW
+431 AGLKKSNIW

-450 LGWVCLFYFISSV
+450 LGWVCISYFFSSL
-463 GNSFSKHNQPNEK
+463 GNSFSKHNQPVEQ
-476 SIALVNPAVDYL
+476 SIALVNPAVEYL
-488 EVTASPR
+488 EVTASPK

-508 FQVYNDDTVR
+508 FQFLNDDTVR

-533 FDVKYVTMSNG
+533 FEIKYVTMSNG

-557 DFSVLQKDST
+557 NFSVMQQDSS

-574 AITNKD
+574 AITIKD

-591 AVPVGKRFKITNK
+591 AVPVGKRFKINNK

-627 DDTWVD
+627 DDSWVD
-633 EWNENWDNE
+633 EWNENWDGE
-642 SFSYDRGVEYKM
+642 SFSYDRGVEYRM
-654 TVDGLEKIKSDF
+654 TVDGLEKIKSE
-666 DNSNNSNNSDDD
+666 NSDND
-678 NDDENES
+678 NDENES
-685 IDEMEEQL
+685 IDKMEEQL

-717 LEKIDRALEQKKAEK
+717 LEKIDRALEEKKAEK
-732 NGVKPGQADIKK
+732 NGVKQNPSDIKK

-751 PPTGLNKV
+751 TPSGLNKV

>member
-1 MLLNKFMT
+1 

-38 SLRTYFDLEEGKDE
+38 SLRTYFEQEEGKDE

-74 CITEQDIDL
+74 CISEEDIEL
-83 IITSIGRPADFEAQ
+83 IISSIGRPADFEAQ
-97 DGFEANPSANAGT
+97 DGFEANTNVNAGT
-110 NQAQSNTQNASGQ
+110 NQGQSNTQNTGEPI
-123 TYQKRLYRDEQ
+123 YQKRLYRDEQ
-134 NKVLGGVCS
+134 NKVLGGVCA

-156 RILWILLFGISFFAY
+156 RVLWILLFGISFFAY

-182 VKEVGGIRKRLFRDL
+182 VNEVGGIRKRLFRDL

-210 KYFGVKVS
+210 KYFGVKVGV
-218 IVRALFLLPTILLVT
+218 IRILFLLPTILLIF

-244 DFDDFN
+244 EFNDYN
-250 NFFDVTFMP
+250 NFLDVTFMP

-269 LVLPEARTSAD
+269 LVIPEARTSAD

-310 TWGTSFDKKQPF
+310 TWGSSFDKKQAS
-322 SAENSNATDASTSN
+322 SAGNSNASEASTN
-336 SNSGAGGLD
+336 NTNGGGSSLD
-345 QRRGCLYYFGR
+345 QRKGCFYYFGR
-356 TITILMKAFVY
+356 TLTILMKAFVY

-376 VLAALFGIGVATTGL
+376 VFAALFGVGVATTGL
-391 LPLKKFILED
+391 LPLKKFILEE
-401 GLQSWAFI
+401 GLQSWSFI

-420 IGIVT
+420 IAIV
-425 AIIRKI
+425 ASIIRKI
-431 AGFKNSNIW
+431 AGFKQSNVW

-450 LGWVCLFYFISSV
+450 LGWVCLFYFISSL
-463 GNSFSKHNQPNEK
+463 GNSFSKHNQPIEK
-476 SIALVNPAVDYL
+476 SIALMNPAVEYL
-488 EVTASPR
+488 EVTATPR
-495 MKYYEQRWFNIEP
+495 MKYYEQRWFSIEP

-518 VRNLKIRIVQSKTDS
+518 VRNLRIRIIQSKTDS

-557 DFSVLQKDST
+557 NFSVMQQDSI

-604 GWSQTTINMNHRGIR
+604 GFSQTTININHRGIQS
-619 TETINQFG
+619 ETINEFG
-627 DDTWVD
+627 DNTWVD
-633 EWNENWDNE
+633 EWNENWDSE
-642 SFSYDRGVEYKM
+642 SFAYDRGVEYRM
-654 TVDGLEKIKSDF
+654 TADGLEKIKSDK
-666 DNSNNSNNSDDD
+666 DVSDDD
-678 NDDENES
+678 NDQDDS
-685 IDEMEEQL
+685 IEEIEEQL

-717 LEKIDRALEQKKAEK
+717 LEKIDRALEEKKAEK
-732 NGVKPGQADIKK
+732 NGVKQNPSDIKK

-751 PPTGLNKV
+751 TPSGLNKV

>member
-1 MLLNKFMT
+1 MLLNKYMT

-38 SLRTYFDLEEGKDE
+38 SLRTYFDQEEGKDE

-83 IITSIGRPADFEAQ
+83 IIISIGRPADFEAQ
-97 DGFEANPSANAGT
+97 DGFEANTSANTGA
-110 NQAQSNTQNASGQ
+110 NQAQSNTQNAGEP

-134 NKVLGGVCS
+134 NKVLGGVCA

-156 RILWILLFGISFFAY
+156 RVLWILLFGISFFAY

-182 VKEVGGIRKRLFRDL
+182 VNEVGGVRKRLFRDL

-210 KYFGVKVS
+210 KYFGVKVG
-218 IVRALFLLPTILLVT
+218 IIRALFLLPTILLIF

-244 DFDDFN
+244 EFDDFN

-269 LVLPEARTSAD
+269 LVIPEARTSAD

-310 TWGTSFDKKQPF
+310 TWGTSFDKNQAS
-322 SAENSNATDASTSN
+322 SAGNSNASDASTN
-336 SNSGAGGLD
+336 NTNGGAGGLD
-345 QRRGCLYYFGR
+345 QRKGCLHFFGR

-367 FILGIITIS
+367 FVLGIITIS
-376 VLAALFGIGVATTGL
+376 VLAALFGVGVATTGL

-420 IGIVT
+420 IAIV
-425 AIIRKI
+425 ASIIRKI
-431 AGFKNSNIW
+431 AGFKKSNIW

-450 LGWVCLFYFISSV
+450 LGWVCISYFFSSL
-463 GNSFSKHNQPNEK
+463 GNSFSKHNQPVEQ
-476 SIALVNPAVDYL
+476 SIGLVNPAVDYL

-533 FDVKYVTMSNG
+533 FEVKYVTMSNG
-544 KSISEANLLAEKI
+544 KSITEANLLAEKI
-557 DFSVLQKDST
+557 NFSLMQQDST

-591 AVPVGKRFKITNK
+591 AVPIGKRFKITNK
-604 GWSQTTINMNHRGIR
+604 GFSQTTIKMNHRGIR

-633 EWNENWDNE
+633 EWNENWDSE
-642 SFSYDRGVEYKM
+642 SFSYDRGVEYRM
-654 TVDGLEKIKSDF
+654 TADGLEKIKSDN
-666 DNSNNSNNSDDD
+666 DAS
-678 NDDENES
+678 DDENDQDDS
-685 IDEMEEQL
+685 IEEIEEQL

-717 LEKIDRALEQKKAEK
+717 LEKIDRALEEKKAEK
-732 NGVKPGQADIKK
+732 NGVKQNSSEIKK

-751 PPTGLNKV
+751 TPSGLNKV

>member
-1 MLLNKFMT
+1 

-38 SLRTYFDLEEGKDE
+38 SLRTYFEQEEGKDE

-74 CITEQDIDL
+74 CISEEDIEL

-97 DGFEANPSANAGT
+97 EGFEANTNANTGA
-110 NQAQSNTQNASGQ
+110 NQAQSNTQNTGEP

-134 NKVLGGVCS
+134 NKVLGGVCA
-143 GIANYLNLDPIII
+143 GIANYLNLDPILV
-156 RILWILLFGISFFAY
+156 RVLWLLLFGISFVAY
-171 LLLWIAVPSTS
+171 LLLWIAVPSS
-182 VKEVGGIRKRLFRDL
+182 SEKEVGGIRKRLFRDI
-197 DKKVIGGVCAGMS
+197 DHKVIGGVCAGLS
-210 KYFGVKVS
+210 KYFGIKVL
-218 IVRALFLLPTILLVT
+218 IVRLLFIIPSVVT
-233 NWNHFHLFQFW
+233 TFNWDHFHLFQFW
-244 DFDDFN
+244 DFEDFP
-250 NFFDVTFMP
+250 NFIGLTFFGP
-259 GAIFVYIVLW
+259 GAIFIYIVLW
-269 LVLPEARTSAD
+269 LVLPEARTSAE
-280 KLEMM
+280 KLEMV

-290 INSIKNAIQTDLE
+290 INSIKNTIQTDME
-303 GFGKRAK
+303 GFSKRAQS
-310 TWGTSFDKKQPF
+310 WGSSNDKKQTSSPG
-322 SAENSNATDASTSN
+322 NSSSIGSSTN
-336 SNSGAGGLD
+336 NTNVGAGGLD
-345 QRRGCLYYFGR
+345 QRKGCFYYFGR
-356 TITILMKAFVY
+356 TLTILMKAFVY

-376 VLAALFGIGVATTGL
+376 VLAALFGVGVATTGL

-401 GLQSWAFI
+401 GLQSWSFI

-420 IGIVT
+420 IAIV
-425 AIIRKI
+425 ASIIRKI
-431 AGFKNSNIW
+431 AGFKQSNVW

-450 LGWVCLFYFISSV
+450 LGWVCLFYFISSL
-463 GNSFSKHNQPNEK
+463 GNSFSKHNQPIEK
-476 SIALVNPAVDYL
+476 SIALVNPAVEYL
-488 EVTASPR
+488 EVTATPR
-495 MKYYEQRWFNIEP
+495 MKYYEQRWFSIEP

-557 DFSVLQKDST
+557 NFSVMQQDST

-574 AITNKD
+574 AITNKN

-604 GWSQTTINMNHRGIR
+604 GWSQTNIRLNSNGIQSENHLG
-619 TETINQFG
+619 G
-627 DDTWVD
+627 DDLWVD

-642 SFSYDRGVEYKM
+642 SYSFVRGVEYKM
-654 TVDGLEKIKSDF
+654 TKEGLEKIKADDDVETYSDNDF
-666 DNSNNSNNSDDD
+666 DQD
-678 NDDENES
+678 ND
-685 IDEMEEQL
+685 IDDLEQKL
-693 QKLKKDRE
+693 QKLKEDRE
-701 DLEQN
+701 NVEQD

-717 LEKIDRALEQKKAEK
+717 LEKIDRALEEKKAEK
-732 NGVKPGQADIKK
+732 NGVKQNPSDIKK

-751 PPTGLNKV
+751 TPSGLNKV

>member
-1 MLLNKFMT
+1 MLLNKYMT

-38 SLRTYFDLEEGKDE
+38 SLRTYFEQEEGKDE

-97 DGFEANPSANAGT
+97 DGFEANTTTNTTNNNGT
-110 NQAQSNTQNASGQ
+110 NQAQSNTQHAGEP

-134 NKVLGGVCS
+134 NKVLGGVCA
-143 GIANYLNLDPIII
+143 GIANYLNLDPILV
-156 RILWILLFGISFFAY
+156 RVLWILLFGISFFAY

-210 KYFGVKVS
+210 KYFGVKVG
-218 IVRALFLLPTILLVT
+218 IIRVLFLLPTILLIF

-244 DFDDFN
+244 EFDDFN

-310 TWGTSFDKKQPF
+310 TWGTSFDKKHTS
-322 SAENSNATDASTSN
+322 SAENTNTTATSTN
-336 SNSGAGGLD
+336 NTNNDTGGLD
-345 QRRGCLYYFGR
+345 QRKGCLYFFGR

-376 VLAALFGIGVATTGL
+376 VLAALFGVGVATTGL

-401 GLQSWAFI
+401 GLQSWSFI

-420 IGIVT
+420 IAIV
-425 AIIRKI
+425 ASIIRKI
-431 AGFKNSNIW
+431 AGFKKSNVW

-450 LGWVCLFYFISSV
+450 LGWVCISYFFSSL
-463 GNSFSKHNQPNEK
+463 GNSFSKHNQPVEQ
-476 SIALVNPAVDYL
+476 SIGLVNPAVDYL

-533 FDVKYVTMSNG
+533 FDIKYVTMSNG

-557 DFSVLQKDST
+557 NFSVLQQDST

-591 AVPVGKRFKITNK
+591 AVPIGKRFKITNK
-604 GWSQTTINMNHRGIR
+604 GFSQTTIKMNRRGIQS
-619 TETINQFG
+619 ETINQFG

-633 EWNENWDNE
+633 EWNENWDSE
-642 SFSYDRGVEYKM
+642 SFSYDRGVEYRM
-654 TVDGLEKIKSDF
+654 TADGLEKIKSDK
-666 DNSNNSNNSDDD
+666 DASDDD
-678 NDDENES
+678 NDKDDS

-693 QKLKKDRE
+693 EQLKKDRE
-701 DLEQN
+701 NVEQN

-717 LEKIDRALEQKKAEK
+717 LEKIDRALEEKKAEK
-732 NGVKPGQADIKK
+732 NGVKPRQGDIKK
-744 KQQIAIQ
+744 KQQVAIQ
-751 PPTGLNKV
+751 TPSGLNKV
-759 AAVAKKAEELHLLV
+759 AAVAKKAEDLHLLI

>member
-1 MLLNKFMT
+1 

-21 ILPIEEM
+21 ILPIEEI
-28 AYENLKQYIE
+28 AYEDLKQYIE
-38 SLRTYFDLEEGKDE
+38 SLRTYFEQEEGKDE

-97 DGFEANPSANAGT
+97 DGFEANASANAGSSQT
-110 NQAQSNTQNASGQ
+110 NSNAQTAGDP

-134 NKVLGGVCS
+134 NKVLGGVCA

-182 VKEVGGIRKRLFRDL
+182 VKEVGGVRKRLFRDL

-210 KYFGVKVS
+210 KYFGVKVGL
-218 IVRALFLLPTILLVT
+218 IRVLFLLPTILLIF

-244 DFDDFN
+244 EFDDFS
-250 NFFDVTFMP
+250 NFLDVTFMP

-310 TWGTSFDKKQPF
+310 TWGSSFDKYKKP
-322 SAENSNATDASTSN
+322 AGENSNTTNAEMAEN
-336 SNSGAGGLD
+336 ANPQAAALA
-345 QRRGCLYYFGR
+345 QRKGCLFYFGR

-376 VLAALFGIGVATTGL
+376 VLAALFGVGVATTGL

-431 AGFKNSNIW
+431 AGFKKSNIW
-440 VRSSFIALWV
+440 IRSSFIALWV
-450 LGWVCLFYFISSV
+450 LGWVCIFYFFSSL
-463 GNSFSKHNQPNEK
+463 GNSFSKHNQPIEK
-476 SIALVNPAVDYL
+476 SIALVNQAVDYL

-533 FDVKYVTMSNG
+533 FEVKYVTMSNG

-557 DFSVLQKDST
+557 NFSVMQQDSS

-604 GWSQTTINMNHRGIR
+604 GFSQTTININR
-619 TETINQFG
+619 TSIQSETINQFG

-633 EWNENWDNE
+633 EWNENWDSE
-642 SFSYDRGVEYKM
+642 SFSYDRGVEYRM
-654 TVDGLEKIKSDF
+654 TADGLEKIKSDK
-666 DNSNNSNNSDDD
+666 DASDDD
-678 NDDENES
+678 NDQDDS

-693 QKLKKDRE
+693 QQLKKDRE
-701 DLEQN
+701 DVEQN

-717 LEKIDRALEQKKAEK
+717 LEKIDRALEEKKAEK
-732 NGVKPGQADIKK
+732 NGIKPSQGDIKK
-744 KQQIAIQ
+744 KQQIAMET
-751 PPTGLNKV
+751 PSGLSKV
-759 AAVAKKAEELHLLV
+759 AAVAKKAEDLHLLV

>member
-1 MLLNKFMT
+1 

-38 SLRTYFDLEEGKDE
+38 SLRTYFEQEEGKDE

-74 CITEQDIDL
+74 CISEEDIEL

-97 DGFEANPSANAGT
+97 EGFEANTNANTGA
-110 NQAQSNTQNASGQ
+110 NQAQSNTQNTGEL

-134 NKVLGGVCS
+134 NKVLGGVCA
-143 GIANYLNLDPIII
+143 GIANYLNLDPILV
-156 RILWILLFGISFFAY
+156 RVLWLLLFGISFVAY
-171 LLLWIAVPSTS
+171 LLLWIAVPSS
-182 VKEVGGIRKRLFRDL
+182 SEKEVGGIRKRLFRDI
-197 DKKVIGGVCAGMS
+197 DHKVIGGVCAGLS
-210 KYFGVKVS
+210 KYFGIKVL
-218 IVRALFLLPTILLVT
+218 IVRLLFIIPSVVT
-233 NWNHFHLFQFW
+233 TFNWDHFHLFQFW
-244 DFDDFN
+244 DFEDFP
-250 NFFDVTFMP
+250 NFIGLTFFGP
-259 GAIFVYIVLW
+259 GAIFIYIVLW
-269 LVLPEARTSAD
+269 LVLPEARTSAE
-280 KLEMM
+280 KLEMV

-290 INSIKNAIQTDLE
+290 INSIKNTIQTDME
-303 GFGKRAK
+303 GFSKRAQS
-310 TWGTSFDKKQPF
+310 WGSSNDKKQTSSPG
-322 SAENSNATDASTSN
+322 NSSSIGSSTN
-336 SNSGAGGLD
+336 NTNVGAGGLD
-345 QRRGCLYYFGR
+345 QRKGCFYYFGR
-356 TITILMKAFVY
+356 TLTILMKAFVY

-376 VLAALFGIGVATTGL
+376 VLAALFGVGVATTGL

-401 GLQSWAFI
+401 GLQSWSFI

-420 IGIVT
+420 IAIV
-425 AIIRKI
+425 ASIIRKI
-431 AGFKNSNIW
+431 AGFKQSNVW

-450 LGWVCLFYFISSV
+450 LGWVCLFYFISSL
-463 GNSFSKHNQPNEK
+463 GNSFSKHNQPIEK
-476 SIALVNPAVDYL
+476 SIALVNPAVEYL
-488 EVTASPR
+488 EVTATPR
-495 MKYYEQRWFNIEP
+495 MKYYEQRWFSIEP

-557 DFSVLQKDST
+557 NFSVMQQDST

-574 AITNKD
+574 AITNRD

-604 GWSQTTINMNHRGIR
+604 GWSQTNIRLNSNGIQSENHLG
-619 TETINQFG
+619 G
-627 DDTWVD
+627 DDLWVD

-642 SFSYDRGVEYKM
+642 SYSFVRGVEYKM
-654 TVDGLEKIKSDF
+654 TKEGLEKIKADDDVETYSDNDF
-666 DNSNNSNNSDDD
+666 DQD
-678 NDDENES
+678 ND
-685 IDEMEEQL
+685 IDDLEQKL
-693 QKLKKDRE
+693 QKLKEDRE
-701 DLEQN
+701 NVEQD

-717 LEKIDRALEQKKAEK
+717 LEKIDRALEEKKAEK
-732 NGVKPGQADIKK
+732 NGVKQNPSDIKK

-751 PPTGLNKV
+751 TPSGLNKV

>member
-1 MLLNKFMT
+1 

-74 CITEQDIDL
+74 CISEEDIDL

-97 DGFEANPSANAGT
+97 DGFEANTNANAGN
-110 NQAQSNTQNASGQ
+110 NQAQSDTQNASGQ

-134 NKVLGGVCS
+134 NKVLGGVCA

-218 IVRALFLLPTILLVT
+218 IVRALFLLPTILLIT

-244 DFDDFN
+244 EFDDFN

-310 TWGTSFDKKQPF
+310 TWGTSFEKKQGS
-322 SAENSNATDASTSN
+322 SAENSSTKNDASS
-336 SNSGAGGLD
+336 LD
-345 QRRGCLYYFGR
+345 QRKGCFYYFGR

-376 VLAALFGIGVATTGL
+376 VLAALFGVGVATTGL

-450 LGWVCLFYFISSV
+450 LGWVCLFYFFSSL
-463 GNSFSKHNQPNEK
+463 GNSFSKHNQPIEK

-533 FDVKYVTMSNG
+533 FDIKYVTMSNG

-557 DFSVLQKDST
+557 NFSVMQQDST
-567 LFLDRGI
+567 LLLDRGI
-574 AITNKD
+574 AITGKD

-591 AVPVGKRFKITNK
+591 AVPVGKRFKINNK

-619 TETINQFG
+619 TETINDFG

-633 EWNENWDNE
+633 EWNENWDGE
-642 SFSYDRGVEYKM
+642 SFSYDRGVEYRM

-666 DNSNNSNNSDDD
+666 DDSNNSDDN
-678 NDDENES
+678 NDNES

-717 LEKIDRALEQKKAEK
+717 LEKIDRALEEKKAEK
-732 NGVKPGQADIKK
+732 NGVKQNPSDIKK

-751 PPTGLNKV
+751 TPSGLNKV
-759 AAVAKKAEELHLLV
+759 AAVAKKAEDLHLLI

>member
-1 MLLNKFMT
+1 

-97 DGFEANPSANAGT
+97 DGFEANTNANAGT
-110 NQAQSNTQNASGQ
+110 NQAQANGQTASGQ

-182 VKEVGGIRKRLFRDL
+182 VKEVGGVRKRLFRDL

-210 KYFGVKVS
+210 KYLGVKVG
-218 IVRALFLLPTILLVT
+218 IIRVLFLLPTILLIF

-244 DFDDFN
+244 DFDDFS

-259 GAIFVYIVLW
+259 GPIFVYIVLW

-310 TWGTSFDKKQPF
+310 TWGTSFDKKQA
-322 SAENSNATDASTSN
+322 SNTENTNTTGANNT
-336 SNSGAGGLD
+336 NSGAGGLD
-345 QRRGCLYYFGR
+345 QRKGCFYYFGR

-376 VLAALFGIGVATTGL
+376 ILAALFGVGVATTGL

-476 SIALVNPAVDYL
+476 SISLVNPAVDYL
-488 EVTASPR
+488 EVTAAPK

-508 FQVYNDDTVR
+508 FQFLNDDTVR

-533 FDVKYVTMSNG
+533 FDIKYVTMSNG

-557 DFSVLQKDST
+557 NFSVMQQDSS

-574 AITNKD
+574 AITKKD

-619 TETINQFG
+619 TETINDFG

-642 SFSYDRGVEYKM
+642 SFSYDRGVEYRM

-666 DNSNNSNNSDDD
+666 DKSNYD
-678 NDDENES
+678 NDDNNDNES

-706 LEKTRAQKIQE
+706 LEKTRAKQ
-717 LEKIDRALEQKKAEK
+717 
-732 NGVKPGQADIKK
+732 NPTDIKK

-751 PPTGLNKV
+751 TPSRLNKV

>member
-1 MLLNKFMT
+1 

-74 CITEQDIDL
+74 CISEEDIDL

-97 DGFEANPSANAGT
+97 DGFEANTSTNT
-110 NQAQSNTQNASGQ
+110 ENNQAQSNTQTASGQ

-182 VKEVGGIRKRLFRDL
+182 VKEVGGVRKRLFRDL

-210 KYFGVKVS
+210 KYFGVKVGV
-218 IVRALFLLPTILLVT
+218 IRILFLLPTILLIF

-244 DFDDFN
+244 EFNDFN

-280 KLEMM
+280 KLEMV

-290 INSIKNAIQTDLE
+290 INSIKNTIQTDME
-303 GFGKRAK
+303 GFSKRAQS
-310 TWGTSFDKKQPF
+310 WGGPFEKKQPS
-322 SAENSNATDASTSN
+322 SAENGNTSNASN
-336 SNSGAGGLD
+336 NMNTVTGGLD
-345 QRRGCLYYFGR
+345 QRKGCLHFFGR

-376 VLAALFGIGVATTGL
+376 ILAALFGVGVATTGL

-476 SIALVNPAVDYL
+476 SIALVNPAADYL

-533 FDVKYVTMSNG
+533 FEVKYVTMSNG

-557 DFSVLQKDST
+557 NFSLLQQDST
-567 LFLDRGI
+567 LLLDRGI
-574 AITNKD
+574 AITNKV

-619 TETINQFG
+619 TETINDFG
-627 DDTWVD
+627 DDTWID

-642 SFSYDRGVEYKM
+642 SFSYDRGVEYRM

-666 DNSNNSNNSDDD
+666 DKSNYD
-678 NDDENES
+678 NDDNNDNES

-717 LEKIDRALEQKKAEK
+717 LEKINRALEEKKAEK
-732 NGVKPGQADIKK
+732 NGVKQNSADIKK

-751 PPTGLNKV
+751 TPSRLNKV

>member
-1 MLLNKFMT
+1 

-74 CITEQDIDL
+74 CISEEDIDL

-97 DGFEANPSANAGT
+97 DGFEASTNANAGS
-110 NQAQSNTQNASGQ
+110 NQGQSDTQTAGGQ

-143 GIANYLNLDPIII
+143 GIANYFNIDPLVV
-156 RILWILLFGISFFAY
+156 RILWILLPGANVLAY
-171 LLLWIAVPSTS
+171 LILWIAVPSTS
-182 VKEVGGIRKRLFRDL
+182 VKEVGGARKRLFRDI
-197 DKKVIGGVCAGMS
+197 DQKVIGGVCAGLS
-210 KYFGVKVS
+210 KYFGVKISV
-218 IVRALFLLPTILLVT
+218 IRILFLIPMIALVV

-244 DFDDFN
+244 EFDDFP
-250 NFFDVTFMP
+250 NFMGLTFSP
-259 GAIFVYIVLW
+259 GVVFVYIVLW

-290 INSIKNAIQTDLE
+290 INSIKNTIQTDME
-303 GFGKRAK
+303 GFGKRAQ
-310 TWGTSFDKKQPF
+310 TWRSSFDKYKKP
-322 SAENSNATDASTSN
+322 TDASTSN
-336 SNSGAGGLD
+336 LNSDAGGLD
-345 QRRGCLYYFGR
+345 QRKGCLHFFGR

-376 VLAALFGIGVATTGL
+376 ILAALFGVGVATTGL

-476 SIALVNPAVDYL
+476 SIALVNPAADYL

-533 FDVKYVTMSNG
+533 FEVKFVTMSNG

-557 DFSVLQKDST
+557 NFSLLQQDST
-567 LFLDRGI
+567 LLLDRGI

-604 GWSQTTINMNHRGIR
+604 GWSQTNIRVNSRGVQSETMNHFG
-619 TETINQFG
+619 G
-627 DDTWVD
+627 DDIWVD

-642 SFSYDRGVEYKM
+642 SFSYDRGVEYRM
-654 TVDGLEKIKSDF
+654 TVDGLEKIKSD
-666 DNSNNSNNSDDD
+666 NSDD
-678 NDDENES
+678 NDIDDDNES

-717 LEKIDRALEQKKAEK
+717 LEKIDRALEEKKAEK
-732 NGVKPGQADIKK
+732 NGVKQNASDIKK
-744 KQQIAIQ
+744 KQQISVQ
-751 PPTGLNKV
+751 TPYGLNKV

>member
-1 MLLNKFMT
+1 MLLNKYMT

-38 SLRTYFDLEEGKDE
+38 SLRTYFEQEEGKDE

-97 DGFEANPSANAGT
+97 EGFEANTNANTGA
-110 NQAQSNTQNASGQ
+110 NQAQSNTQNTGEP

-134 NKVLGGVCS
+134 NKVLGGVCA
-143 GIANYLNLDPIII
+143 GIANYLNLDPILV
-156 RILWILLFGISFFAY
+156 RVLWLLLFGISFVAY
-171 LLLWIAVPSTS
+171 LLLWIAVPSS
-182 VKEVGGIRKRLFRDL
+182 SEKEVGGIRKRLFRDI
-197 DKKVIGGVCAGMS
+197 DHKVIGGVCAGLS
-210 KYFGVKVS
+210 KYFGIKVL
-218 IVRALFLLPTILLVT
+218 IVRLLFIIPSVVT
-233 NWNHFHLFQFW
+233 TFNWDHFHLFQFW
-244 DFDDFN
+244 DFEDFP
-250 NFFDVTFMP
+250 NFIGLTFFGP
-259 GAIFVYIVLW
+259 GAIFIYIVLW
-269 LVLPEARTSAD
+269 LVLPEARTSAE
-280 KLEMM
+280 KLEMV

-290 INSIKNAIQTDLE
+290 INSIKNTIQTDME
-303 GFGKRAK
+303 GFSKRAQS
-310 TWGTSFDKKQPF
+310 WGSSNDKKQTSSPG
-322 SAENSNATDASTSN
+322 NSSSIGSSTN
-336 SNSGAGGLD
+336 NTNVGAGGLD
-345 QRRGCLYYFGR
+345 QRKGCFYYFGR
-356 TITILMKAFVY
+356 TLTILMKAFVY

-376 VLAALFGIGVATTGL
+376 VLAALFGVGVATTGL

-401 GLQSWAFI
+401 GLQSWSFI

-420 IGIVT
+420 IAIV
-425 AIIRKI
+425 ASIIRKI
-431 AGFKNSNIW
+431 AGFKQSNVW

-450 LGWVCLFYFISSV
+450 LGWVCLFYFISSL
-463 GNSFSKHNQPNEK
+463 GNSFSKHNQPIEK
-476 SIALVNPAVDYL
+476 SIALVNPAVEYL
-488 EVTASPR
+488 EVTATPR
-495 MKYYEQRWFNIEP
+495 MKYYEQRWFSIEP

-557 DFSVLQKDST
+557 NFSVMQQDST

-574 AITNKD
+574 AITNRD

-604 GWSQTTINMNHRGIR
+604 GWSQTNIRLNSNGIQSENHLG
-619 TETINQFG
+619 G
-627 DDTWVD
+627 DDLWVD

-642 SFSYDRGVEYKM
+642 SYSFVRGVEYKM
-654 TVDGLEKIKSDF
+654 TKEGLEKIKADDDVETYSDNDF
-666 DNSNNSNNSDDD
+666 DQD
-678 NDDENES
+678 ND
-685 IDEMEEQL
+685 IDDLEQKL
-693 QKLKKDRE
+693 QKLKEDRE
-701 DLEQN
+701 NVEQD

-717 LEKIDRALEQKKAEK
+717 LEKIDRALEEKKAEK
-732 NGVKPGQADIKK
+732 NGVKQNSSEIKK

-751 PPTGLNKV
+751 TPSGLNKV

>member
-1 MLLNKFMT
+1 MLLNKYMT

-38 SLRTYFDLEEGKDE
+38 SLRTYFEQEEGKDE

-74 CITEQDIDL
+74 CISEEDIEL

-97 DGFEANPSANAGT
+97 EGFEANTNANTGA
-110 NQAQSNTQNASGQ
+110 NQAQSNTQNTGEP
-123 TYQKRLYRDEQ
+123 TYQKRLFRDEQ
-134 NKVLGGVCS
+134 NKVLGGVCA
-143 GIANYLNLDPIII
+143 GIANYLNLDPILV
-156 RILWILLFGISFFAY
+156 RVLWLLLFGISFVAY
-171 LLLWIAVPSTS
+171 LLLWIAVPSS
-182 VKEVGGIRKRLFRDL
+182 SEKEVGGIRKRLFRDI
-197 DKKVIGGVCAGMS
+197 DHKVIGGVCAGLS
-210 KYFGVKVS
+210 KYFGIKVL
-218 IVRALFLLPTILLVT
+218 IVRLLFIIPSVVT
-233 NWNHFHLFQFW
+233 TFNWDHFHLFQFW
-244 DFDDFN
+244 DFEDFP
-250 NFFDVTFMP
+250 NFIGLTFFGP
-259 GAIFVYIVLW
+259 GAIFIYIVLW
-269 LVLPEARTSAD
+269 LVLPEARTSAE
-280 KLEMM
+280 KLEMV

-290 INSIKNAIQTDLE
+290 INSIKNTIQTDME
-303 GFGKRAK
+303 GFSKRAQS
-310 TWGTSFDKKQPF
+310 WGSSNDKKQTSSPG
-322 SAENSNATDASTSN
+322 NSSSIGSSTN
-336 SNSGAGGLD
+336 NTNVGAGGLD
-345 QRRGCLYYFGR
+345 QRKGCFYYFGR
-356 TITILMKAFVY
+356 TLTILMKAFVY

-376 VLAALFGIGVATTGL
+376 VLAALFGVGVATTGL

-401 GLQSWAFI
+401 GLQSWSFI

-420 IGIVT
+420 IAIV
-425 AIIRKI
+425 ASIIRKI
-431 AGFKNSNIW
+431 AGFKQSNVW

-450 LGWVCLFYFISSV
+450 LGWVCLFYFISSL
-463 GNSFSKHNQPNEK
+463 GNSFSKHNQPIEK
-476 SIALVNPAVDYL
+476 SIALVNPAVEYL
-488 EVTASPR
+488 EVTATPR
-495 MKYYEQRWFNIEP
+495 MKYYEQRWFSIEP

-557 DFSVLQKDST
+557 NFSVMQQDST

-574 AITNKD
+574 AITNRD

-604 GWSQTTINMNHRGIR
+604 GWSQTNIRLNSNGIQSENHLG
-619 TETINQFG
+619 G
-627 DDTWVD
+627 DDLWVD

-642 SFSYDRGVEYKM
+642 SYSFVRGVEYKM
-654 TVDGLEKIKSDF
+654 TKEGLEKIKADDDVETYSDNDF
-666 DNSNNSNNSDDD
+666 DQD
-678 NDDENES
+678 ND
-685 IDEMEEQL
+685 IDDLEQKL
-693 QKLKKDRE
+693 QKLKEDRE
-701 DLEQN
+701 NVEQD

-717 LEKIDRALEQKKAEK
+717 LEKIDRALEEKKAEK
-732 NGVKPGQADIKK
+732 NGVKQNSSDIKK

-751 PPTGLNKV
+751 TPSGLNKV

>member
-1 MLLNKFMT
+1 

-38 SLRTYFDLEEGKDE
+38 SLRTYFEQEEGKDE

-97 DGFEANPSANAGT
+97 DGFEANTTTNTTSNAGT
-110 NQAQSNTQNASGQ
+110 NQAQSNTQNAGEP

-134 NKVLGGVCS
+134 NKVLGGVCA

-156 RILWILLFGISFFAY
+156 RVLWILLFGISFFAY
-171 LLLWIAVPSTS
+171 LLLWIAVPSKS
-182 VKEVGGIRKRLFRDL
+182 VNEVGGIRKRLFRDL

-218 IVRALFLLPTILLVT
+218 IIRGLFLLPTILLIT

-244 DFDDFN
+244 EFDDFP
-250 NFFDVTFMP
+250 NFLSLTFSP
-259 GAIFVYIVLW
+259 GAVFVYIVLW

-310 TWGTSFDKKQPF
+310 TWGTSFDKNQAS
-322 SAENSNATDASTSN
+322 SAGNSNTTATSTNNAN
-336 SNSGAGGLD
+336 SDTGGLD
-345 QRRGCLYYFGR
+345 QRKGCLYFFGR

-376 VLAALFGIGVATTGL
+376 VLAALFGVGVATTGL

-401 GLQSWAFI
+401 GLQSWSFI

-420 IGIVT
+420 IAIV
-425 AIIRKI
+425 ASIIRKI
-431 AGFKNSNIW
+431 AGFKKSNIW

-450 LGWVCLFYFISSV
+450 LGWVCISYFFSSL
-463 GNSFSKHNQPNEK
+463 GNSFSKHNQPVEQ
-476 SIALVNPAVDYL
+476 SIGLVNPALDYL

-533 FDVKYVTMSNG
+533 FDIKYVTMSNG

-557 DFSVLQKDST
+557 NFSVLQQDST

-604 GWSQTTINMNHRGIR
+604 GWSQTNIRINSRGVQSETMNHFG
-619 TETINQFG
+619 G
-627 DDTWVD
+627 DDLWVD
-633 EWNENWDNE
+633 EWNENWDSE
-642 SFSYDRGVEYKM
+642 SFSYDRGVEYRM
-654 TVDGLEKIKSDF
+654 TADGLEKIKSDK
-666 DNSNNSNNSDDD
+666 DASDDD
-678 NDDENES
+678 NDQDDS

-693 QKLKKDRE
+693 KNLKKDRE
-701 DLEQN
+701 NVEQN

-717 LEKIDRALEQKKAEK
+717 LEKIDRALEEKKAEK
-732 NGVKPGQADIKK
+732 NGVKPSQGDIKK
-744 KQQIAIQ
+744 KQQVAIQ
-751 PPTGLNKV
+751 TPSGLNKV
-759 AAVAKKAEELHLLV
+759 AAVAKKAEDLHLLI

>member
-1 MLLNKFMT
+1 

-21 ILPIEEM
+21 ILPIEEI
-28 AYENLKQYIE
+28 AYEDLKQYIE
-38 SLRTYFDLEEGKDE
+38 SLRTYFEQEEGKDE

-97 DGFEANPSANAGT
+97 DGFEANASTNTGA
-110 NQAQSNTQNASGQ
+110 NQAKSNAQTVGDS

-134 NKVLGGVCS
+134 NKVLGGVCA
-143 GIANYLNLDPIII
+143 GIANYLNLDPILV
-156 RILWILLFGISFFAY
+156 RVLWILLFGISFFAY

-182 VKEVGGIRKRLFRDL
+182 VKEVGGIRKRLFRDI

-210 KYFGVKVS
+210 KYFGVQVAV
-218 IVRALFLLPTILLVT
+218 IRVLFLLPTILLIF
-233 NWNHFHLFQFW
+233 NWNRFHLFQFW
-244 DFDDFN
+244 EFDGFS
-250 NFFDVTFMP
+250 NFLDVTFIP
-259 GAIFVYIVLW
+259 GAVFVYIVLW

-290 INSIKNAIQTDLE
+290 INSIKNAIQTDME

-310 TWGTSFDKKQPF
+310 TWGSRFDKYKRPSGEKSNTTNAG
-322 SAENSNATDASTSN
+322 SAENTNHEAA
-336 SNSGAGGLD
+336 ALA
-345 QRRGCLYYFGR
+345 QKKGCMYYFGR

-367 FILGIITIS
+367 FVLGIITIS

-431 AGFKNSNIW
+431 AGFKKSNIW

-450 LGWVCLFYFISSV
+450 LGWICIFYFFSSL

-476 SIALVNPAVDYL
+476 SIALVNPAVEYL
-488 EVTASPR
+488 EVTAAPR

-533 FDVKYVTMSNG
+533 FEVKYVTMSNG
-544 KSISEANLLAEKI
+544 KSISEANSLAEKI
-557 DFSVLQKDST
+557 NFSMMQQDST

-604 GWSQTTINMNHRGIR
+604 GWSQTNIRVNSRGIQSETMNHFG
-619 TETINQFG
+619 G
-627 DDTWVD
+627 DDIWVD
-633 EWNENWDNE
+633 EWNENWDSE
-642 SFSYDRGVEYKM
+642 SYAYDRGVEYRM
-654 TVDGLEKIKSDF
+654 TTDGLEKIKSDE
-666 DNSNNSNNSDDD
+666 DVSDDD
-678 NDDENES
+678 NDEDDS

-693 QKLKKDRE
+693 QQLKKERE

-717 LEKIDRALEQKKAEK
+717 LEKIDRALEEKKAEK
-732 NGVKPGQADIKK
+732 NGIKPGQSDIKK
-744 KQQIAIQ
+744 KQQIAIEA
-751 PPTGLNKV
+751 PSGFSKV
-759 AAVAKKAEELHLLV
+759 AEVAKKAEDLHLLV

>member
-1 MLLNKFMT
+1 
-9 MKKVININFQGR
+9 
-21 ILPIEEM
+21 
-28 AYENLKQYIE
+28 
-38 SLRTYFDLEEGKDE
+38 
-52 IINDIECRVA
+52 
-62 ELCEDRLKKGAV
+62 
-74 CITEQDIDL
+74 
-83 IITSIGRPADFEAQ
+83 
-97 DGFEANPSANAGT
+97 
-110 NQAQSNTQNASGQ
+110 
-123 TYQKRLYRDEQ
+123 
-134 NKVLGGVCS
+134 
-143 GIANYLNLDPIII
+143 LDPIII

-210 KYFGVKVS
+210 KYFGVKVGV
-218 IVRALFLLPTILLVT
+218 IRILFLLPTILLIF

-244 DFDDFN
+244 EFNDFN

-280 KLEMM
+280 KLEMV

-290 INSIKNAIQTDLE
+290 INSIKNTIQTDME
-303 GFGKRAK
+303 GFSKRAQS
-310 TWGTSFDKKQPF
+310 WGGPFEKKQTSSSENTNTT
-322 SAENSNATDASTSN
+322 SASNNSAN
-336 SNSGAGGLD
+336 SAAGSLD
-345 QRRGCLYYFGR
+345 QRKGCFHYFGR

-376 VLAALFGIGVATTGL
+376 ILAALFGVGVATTGL

-431 AGFKNSNIW
+431 AGYKNSNIW

-463 GNSFSKHNQPNEK
+463 GNSFSKHNQPVEK
-476 SIALVNPAVDYL
+476 SVALVNPSVDYL
-488 EVTASPR
+488 EVTASPK

-533 FDVKYVTMSNG
+533 FEIKYVTMSNG

-557 DFSVLQKDST
+557 NFSLLQQDST

-619 TETINQFG
+619 TETINDFG

-642 SFSYDRGVEYKM
+642 SFSYDRGVEYRM

-666 DNSNNSNNSDDD
+666 DTSNYD
-678 NDDENES
+678 NDDNNDNES

-693 QKLKKDRE
+693 QQLKKDRE

-717 LEKIDRALEQKKAEK
+717 LEKIDRALEEKKAEK
-732 NGVKPGQADIKK
+732 NGVKQNTSDIKK
-744 KQQIAIQ
+744 KQQIAVQ
-751 PPTGLNKV
+751 TPSRLNKV

>member
-1 MLLNKFMT
+1 MLLNKYNT

-38 SLRTYFDLEEGKDE
+38 SLRIYFEQEEGKDE

-97 DGFEANPSANAGT
+97 DGFEANT
-110 NQAQSNTQNASGQ
+110 NTNTGSQQAQDHTQTTGQ

-182 VKEVGGIRKRLFRDL
+182 VKEVGGVRKRLFRDL

-210 KYFGVKVS
+210 KYFGVQVS
-218 IVRALFLLPTILLVT
+218 IIRVLFLLPTILLIV

-244 DFDDFN
+244 EFDDFN

-310 TWGTSFDKKQPF
+310 TWGTSFDKKQAS
-322 SAENSNATDASTSN
+322 SAENTNTNSANNTNRDAGS
-336 SNSGAGGLD
+336 LY
-345 QRRGCLYYFGR
+345 QRKGCFYYFGR

-376 VLAALFGIGVATTGL
+376 ILAALFGVGVATTGL

-450 LGWVCLFYFISSV
+450 LGWVCISYFFSSL
-463 GNSFSKHNQPNEK
+463 GNSFSKHNQPIEK
-476 SIALVNPAVDYL
+476 SISLVNPAVDYL

-533 FDVKYVTMSNG
+533 FDIKYVTMSNG
-544 KSISEANLLAEKI
+544 KSVSEANLLAEKI
-557 DFSVLQKDST
+557 NFSVMQQDST

-604 GWSQTTINMNHRGIR
+604 GWSQTTFNINHRGIR
-619 TETINQFG
+619 SETINQFG

-642 SFSYDRGVEYKM
+642 SFSYDRGVEYRM
-654 TVDGLEKIKSDF
+654 TADGLEKIKSDF
-666 DNSNNSNNSDDD
+666 DNSNKSDDD
-678 NDDENES
+678 NDDNNDNES

-693 QKLKKDRE
+693 QQLKKDRE
-701 DLEQN
+701 NLEQN

-717 LEKIDRALEQKKAEK
+717 LEKIDRALEEKKAEK
-732 NGVKPGQADIKK
+732 NGVKQNPSDIKK

-751 PPTGLNKV
+751 TPSGLNKV